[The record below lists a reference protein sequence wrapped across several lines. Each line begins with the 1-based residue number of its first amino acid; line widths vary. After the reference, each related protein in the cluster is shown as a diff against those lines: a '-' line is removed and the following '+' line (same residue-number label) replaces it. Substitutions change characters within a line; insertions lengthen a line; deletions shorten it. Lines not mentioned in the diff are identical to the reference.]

1 MCDSTHFE
9 TRPAQRFQ
17 KVGALLSDELA
28 HLPKPPL
35 YGYRTTWEDRNER
48 QRITVAM
55 TPRYSPALFTD
66 LYEVTMAQAYMAEHM
81 SGTAVFETFFRKLPQ
96 GRSYVMAAGL
106 SDVLDFLEAFQFR
119 QSDIDFLR
127 GLRLFTEEFLQSLS
141 TVRFTGDVWAV
152 PEGTVVFPNEPIVQ
166 VIAPILEAQ
175 LAETFVV
182 NQIHLQSV
190 IASKAARVVE
200 AARGRMVVDFGAR
213 RAHGIDAAL
222 KVARASYLAG
232 VAGTSNL
239 LAAREY
245 EIPVFGTM
253 AHSFIQ
259 AFDNELDAFDVFAR
273 LYPGTTLLVDTYDTL
288 RGVDHVIELAKRLG
302 ERFDVAAVRLDSGDL
317 GALSKAARA
326 KLDAAGLSQIEIF
339 ASSGLDEY
347 RIAALMDDGCPIDCF
362 AVGTKLV
369 VAQDAPALDMAYKL
383 VEYNGTGRTKFSS
396 GKVIY
401 PGRKQVVR
409 RLDHRVFAGDTIG
422 KPDEQLDGEPLLVPV
437 MKNGRRLPQHNP
449 GLQASRSWARQQIDH
464 LPPQLRSLEDTGW
477 CYPVDVSPGIAREL
491 EKLRHA
497 QQSMG

>member
-1 MCDSTHFE
+1 MHLK
-9 TRPAQRFQ
+9 PARHNAFKMSVNSFPTGWRTYQN
-17 KVGALLSDELA
+17 
-28 HLPKPPL
+28 HLRTT
-35 YGYRTTWEDRNER
+35 YRTTREDRYER
-48 QRITVAM
+48 QRIRLAM
-55 TPRYSPALFTD
+55 TSRHFPALFTD
-66 LYEVTMAQAYMAEHM
+66 LYEITMAQAYTAEHM
-81 SGTAVFETFFRKLPQ
+81 SGTAVFETMFRRLPQ

-106 SDVLDFLEAFQFR
+106 SDVLDFLETFQF
-119 QSDIDFLR
+119 QPEEIDYLR

-141 TVRFTGDVWAV
+141 VVRFTGEVWAV

-213 RAHGIDAAL
+213 RAHGTDAAL

-245 EIPVFGTM
+245 GIPPFGTM
-253 AHSFIQ
+253 AHSIIQ
-259 AFDNELDAFDVFAR
+259 AFDNELDAFAAFAR

-288 RGVDHVIELAKRLG
+288 RGVDHVIELAKQRERL
-302 ERFDVAAVRLDSGDL
+302 DVAAIRLDSGDL

-326 KLDAAGLSQIEIF
+326 KLDAAGLNRVEII

-347 RIAALMDDGCPIDCF
+347 RIAALMDDDCPIDAF

-383 VEYNGTGRTKFSS
+383 VEYDGAGRTKFSS

-409 RLDHRVFAGDTIG
+409 RLDHGIFAGDTIG
-422 KPDEQLDGEPLLVPV
+422 KPDEHLPGEPLLVPV
-437 MKNGRRLPQHNP
+437 MKDGRRLPQHDP

-464 LPPQLRSLEDTGW
+464 LPPQVRSLEATGR
-477 CYPVDVSPGIAREL
+477 CYPVDVSLGIAREL
-491 EKLRHA
+491 ERLR
-497 QQSMG
+497 QTQ

>member
-1 MCDSTHFE
+1 
-9 TRPAQRFQ
+9 
-17 KVGALLSDELA
+17 
-28 HLPKPPL
+28 
-35 YGYRTTWEDRNER
+35 
-48 QRITVAM
+48 
-55 TPRYSPALFTD
+55 
-66 LYEVTMAQAYMAEHM
+66 MAQAYMAEHM
-81 SGTAVFETFFRKLPQ
+81 SGTAVFETLFRKLPQ

-106 SDVLDFLEAFQFR
+106 SDVLDFLETFQFHPE
-119 QSDIDFLR
+119 DIDYLR
-127 GLRLFTEEFLQSLS
+127 ELRLFTEEFLQSLS
-141 TVRFTGDVWAV
+141 AVRFTGDVWAV

-200 AARGRMVVDFGAR
+200 VARGRMVVDFGAR
-213 RAHGIDAAL
+213 RAHGTDAAL

-232 VAGTSNL
+232 IAGTSNL

-245 EIPVFGTM
+245 GIPAFGTM

-259 AFDNELDAFDVFAR
+259 AFDNELDAFTAFAR

-288 RGVDHVIELAKRLG
+288 RGVDHVIELAKHREHLN
-302 ERFDVAAVRLDSGDL
+302 VAAIRLDSGDL

-326 KLDAAGLSQIEIF
+326 KLDAAGLNQVEIF

-347 RIAALMDDGCPIDCF
+347 RIAALIDDGCPIDAF
-362 AVGTKLV
+362 AVGTKLA

-383 VEYNGTGRTKFSS
+383 VEYEGTGRTKFSS

-409 RLDHRVFAGDTIG
+409 RLDHGVFAGDTIG
-422 KPDEQLDGEPLLVPV
+422 QPDEELDGEPLLVPV
-437 MKNGRRLPQHNP
+437 MKHGRRLPQYDP
-449 GLQASRSWARQQIDH
+449 GLPASRSWARQQVDH
-464 LPPQLRSLEDTGW
+464 LPPQLRSLEATGW
-477 CYPVDVSPGIAREL
+477 SYPVDVSPRIAQEL
-491 EKLRHA
+491 ERLRRT
-497 QQSMG
+497 QQRTAAAAATAATKSRP

>member
-1 MCDSTHFE
+1 MSPVSAEARSSKASWHNAFSENPVQPLCGYHT
-9 TRPAQRFQ
+9 TR
-17 KVGALLSDELA
+17 
-28 HLPKPPL
+28 
-35 YGYRTTWEDRNER
+35 EDRYER
-48 QRITVAM
+48 QLIAVAM
-55 TPRYSPALFTD
+55 TSRYFSALFTD

-81 SGTAVFETFFRKLPQ
+81 SGTAVFETMFRKLPQ

-106 SDVLDFLEAFQFR
+106 SDVLDFLEAFQF
-119 QSDIDFLR
+119 QPEDIDYLR
-127 GLRLFTEEFLQSLS
+127 GLRLFTEEFLQSLFA
-141 TVRFTGDVWAV
+141 VRFTGDVWAV
-152 PEGTVVFPNEPIVQ
+152 SEGTVVFPNEPIVQ

-213 RAHGIDAAL
+213 RAHGTDAAL
-222 KVARASYLAG
+222 KVARAGYLAG
-232 VAGTSNL
+232 IAGTSNL

-245 EIPVFGTM
+245 GIAAFGTM

-259 AFDNELDAFDVFAR
+259 AFDSELDAFDAFAR

-288 RGVDHVIELAKRLG
+288 HGVDYVIELAKR
-302 ERFDVAAVRLDSGDL
+302 RNDFDVAAIRLDSGDL

-326 KLDAAGLSQIEIF
+326 KLDAAGLNQVEIV

-347 RIAALMDDGCPIDCF
+347 RIAALMDDGCPIDAF

-369 VAQDAPALDMAYKL
+369 VAQDAPSLDMAYKL
-383 VEYNGTGRTKFSS
+383 VEYDGIGRTKFSS

-409 RLDHRVFAGDTIG
+409 RLDHGVFAGDTIG
-422 KPDEQLDGEPLLVPV
+422 QPDEQLDGEPLLMPV
-437 MKNGRRLPQHNP
+437 MKNGRRLLQHDP
-449 GLQASRSWARQQIDH
+449 GLQASRNWARQQIDG
-464 LPPQLRSLEDTGW
+464 LPPQLRSLEPTGW
-477 CYPVDVSPGIAREL
+477 SYPVDVSPGIAGEL
-491 EKLRHA
+491 ERLRRA